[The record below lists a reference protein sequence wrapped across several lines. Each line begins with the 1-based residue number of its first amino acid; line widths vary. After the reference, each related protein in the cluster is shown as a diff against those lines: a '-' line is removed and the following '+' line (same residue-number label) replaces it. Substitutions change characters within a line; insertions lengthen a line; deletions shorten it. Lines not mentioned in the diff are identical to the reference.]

1 MSDGDSETNL
11 NTMVTRRSTPEEKIS
26 LFRSLFKGREDVYP
40 RRFENRTSGKSGY
53 APACANEWVRGVCEK
68 PRIKCT
74 KCSQQ
79 KFLPLTAQVIGWHLS
94 GVDELGRDFVAGI
107 YPMHLDE
114 TCCFI
119 AMDLDKADWREDA
132 TAILETCR
140 KWEVPASLE
149 RSRSGN
155 GGHLWMF
162 FEQAIP
168 ATLARRLGTTILTE
182 TMDRRPDIGLDSYDR
197 LFPNQ
202 DTLPSGGLGN
212 LIALPLQKK
221 PRSVGNS
228 VFVDQ
233 HFEPFPDQW
242 EFLSSIRR
250 ISTSRVEALVSEATR
265 NGRVVG
271 VRMAADDE
279 DDPEPWVKTTT
290 RPISKWAI
298 KETMPKKVELVLADM
313 IYVDKHV
320 LPPMLRNHWIRLA
333 AFQNPEFYK
342 AQAMRLP
349 TFGKPRII
357 GCAEEHSRFIAI
369 PRGCLSDALAFCSEL
384 GITAEV
390 RDERCYGERLAVSF
404 EGELR
409 PSQWTAARKMLQH
422 DTGVL
427 AATTAFGKTVVA
439 AWLIAQRQVNT
450 LVLVH
455 RRQLMDQWMD
465 RLSTFL
471 GVPSKSVGQIGGGRR
486 KATGALDVA
495 MIQSLVRRGTVDPQV
510 ASYGHLVVDE
520 CHHLSAVS
528 FEQVVKRAKAKYVL
542 GLSATVTR
550 KDGHHPMV
558 LMQCGAIR
566 HRVDAKAEAVA
577 RPFEHTVHVRPTAF
591 QSRGETDP
599 DRRLHFQQLYAQLVA
614 DDVRNQMICDD
625 ALGCVHEGRSPLL
638 LTERKEHLELLA
650 NQLKSKVR
658 HLLVLQGGS
667 SRTESRQIAQRLAD
681 IAPDHPRLLLATGRF
696 IGEGFDDARLDTLLI
711 ALPVSWRG
719 TIAQYVGRLHRLREG
734 KREVRVYDYADLNVP
749 MLARMFDRR
758 CAGYEAIGYSIQLP
772 GHAVPGWP
780 VEVPLPIDAQWKG
793 QYSCSVKRL
802 VRDGVDAPL
811 AKLFVHVARPFEA
824 DAEGTLRARS
834 ASEAFLFRR
843 LASLPELEG
852 RFQLN
857 AELPILFDGRGNME
871 VDLLCASI
879 RLVIELDGPQHL
891 GCEDAYRRDRRKDA
905 LLQEHGYFVLRFLAT
920 DIGKNLDLVLD
931 TILRA
936 MNHRSRR

>member
-11 NTMVTRRSTPEEKIS
+11 NSMVTRRSTPEEKIS

-74 KCSQQ
+74 QCSQQ

-114 TCCFI
+114 TCYFI

-155 GGHLWMF
+155 GGHLWIF

-168 ATLARRLGTTILTE
+168 ATLVRRLGTTILTE

-212 LIALPLQKK
+212 LIALRLQKK

-279 DDPEPWVKTTT
+279 DDPEPWAKTTT
-290 RPISKWAI
+290 RPISKLAI
-298 KETMPKKVELVLADM
+298 KETMPTNIQLILADM

-320 LPPMLRNHWIRLA
+320 VPPMLRNHWIRLA

-349 TFGKPRII
+349 TYGKPRII

-369 PRGCLSDALAFCSEL
+369 PRGCLSDVLALCSEL
-384 GITAEV
+384 GIAAEV
-390 RDERCYGERLAVSF
+390 RDERCYGESLAVSF
-404 EGELR
+404 QGELR
-409 PSQWTAARKMLQH
+409 PSQWTAARKMVQH

-455 RRQLMDQWMD
+455 RRQLMDQ
-465 RLSTFL
+465 
-471 GVPSKSVGQIGGGRR
+471 
-486 KATGALDVA
+486 
-495 MIQSLVRRGTVDPQV
+495 
-510 ASYGHLVVDE
+510 
-520 CHHLSAVS
+520 
-528 FEQVVKRAKAKYVL
+528 
-542 GLSATVTR
+542 
-550 KDGHHPMV
+550 
-558 LMQCGAIR
+558 
-566 HRVDAKAEAVA
+566 
-577 RPFEHTVHVRPTAF
+577 
-591 QSRGETDP
+591 
-599 DRRLHFQQLYAQLVA
+599 
-614 DDVRNQMICDD
+614 
-625 ALGCVHEGRSPLL
+625 
-638 LTERKEHLELLA
+638 
-650 NQLKSKVR
+650 
-658 HLLVLQGGS
+658 
-667 SRTESRQIAQRLAD
+667 
-681 IAPDHPRLLLATGRF
+681 
-696 IGEGFDDARLDTLLI
+696 
-711 ALPVSWRG
+711 
-719 TIAQYVGRLHRLREG
+719 
-734 KREVRVYDYADLNVP
+734 
-749 MLARMFDRR
+749 
-758 CAGYEAIGYSIQLP
+758 
-772 GHAVPGWP
+772 
-780 VEVPLPIDAQWKG
+780 
-793 QYSCSVKRL
+793 
-802 VRDGVDAPL
+802 
-811 AKLFVHVARPFEA
+811 
-824 DAEGTLRARS
+824 
-834 ASEAFLFRR
+834 
-843 LASLPELEG
+843 
-852 RFQLN
+852 
-857 AELPILFDGRGNME
+857 
-871 VDLLCASI
+871 
-879 RLVIELDGPQHL
+879 
-891 GCEDAYRRDRRKDA
+891 
-905 LLQEHGYFVLRFLAT
+905 
-920 DIGKNLDLVLD
+920 
-931 TILRA
+931 
-936 MNHRSRR
+936 